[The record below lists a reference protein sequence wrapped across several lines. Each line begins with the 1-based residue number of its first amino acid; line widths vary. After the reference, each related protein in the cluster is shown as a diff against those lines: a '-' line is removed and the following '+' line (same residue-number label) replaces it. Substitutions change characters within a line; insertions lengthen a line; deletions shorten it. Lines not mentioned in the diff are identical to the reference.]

1 MASSIVYRCW
11 PTEFNT
17 PHGKETLDSLG
28 QYPLYATTREGLV
41 KHLVDFLSE
50 AVDCDEDGKSQMRK
64 EIKQGLDILG
74 KSYEGRHGVL
84 TVNRI
89 AVAVPDPMG
98 DPGSCLNL
106 YLEIAELH

>member
-1 MASSIVYRCW
+1 MKV
-11 PTEFNT
+11 
-17 PHGKETLDSLG
+17 LL
-28 QYPLYATTREGLV
+28 
-41 KHLVDFLSE
+41 DFLSE
-50 AVDCDEDGKSQMRK
+50 AIDCDEDGKSQMRK
-64 EIKQGLDILG
+64 EIDERLDILD
-74 KSYEGRHGVL
+74 KNYEGRHGAL